1 MAKKKQKKKKKMP
14 EQVQRPKDFLDMIAP
29 AAVKFNTDHFIL
41 GSRYHTAMTLKSY
54 PPMTDELALLR
65 GLGDMGGVNL
75 RLTAR
80 QVTPAEEDA
89 ILHAATN
96 KSRMERSNTN
106 DYKQSVTA
114 EANLRD
120 MAELLAKQRQEKEPL
135 IHCGVYL
142 DIAAADTEKL
152 RTARDTVSA
161 QLVRSRMGADPL
173 LLRQREGFLSANQPA
188 CQFCRAG
195 ITRTQ
200 CCQSV
205 PHELFRQNRS
215 QGLLHWA
222 GPLRFQYHRGLR
234 PPCF

>member
-41 GSRYHTAMTLKSY
+41 GSRYHTAMALKSY

-120 MAELLAKQRQEKEPL
+120 MAERKPSRCRRSSGSAPMRE
-135 IHCGVYL
+135 
-142 DIAAADTEKL
+142 
-152 RTARDTVSA
+152 RTSWADTVSRA
-161 QLVRSRMGADPL
+161 ARS
-173 LLRQREGFLSANQPA
+173 F
-188 CQFCRAG
+188 
-195 ITRTQ
+195 
-200 CCQSV
+200 SV
-205 PHELFRQNRS
+205 S
-215 QGLLHWA
+215 VA
-222 GPLRFQYHRGLR
+222 AISK
-234 PPCF
+234 

>member
-1 MAKKKQKKKKKMP
+1 M
-14 EQVQRPKDFLDMIAP
+14 
-29 AAVKFNTDHFIL
+29 KFNTDHFIL
-41 GSRYHTAMTLKSY
+41 GSRYHTAMALKSY

-142 DIAAADTEKL
+142 DIAATDTEKL
-152 RTARDTVSA
+152 RAARDTVSA
-161 QLVRSRMGADPL
+161 QLVRSRMG
-173 LLRQREGFLSANQPA
+173 RGRQPA
-188 CQFCRAG
+188 FQFCGTCSACQER
-195 ITRTQ
+195 
-200 CCQSV
+200 CQSV

-215 QGLLHWA
+215 QGLLHW
-222 GPLRFQYHRGLR
+222 P
-234 PPCF
+234 

>member
-14 EQVQRPKDFLDMIAP
+14 EQIQRPKDFLDMIAP

-41 GSRYHTAMTLKSY
+41 GSRYHTAMALKSY

-114 EANLRD
+114 EANLRR
-120 MAELLAKQRQEKEPL
+120 LLGYCRHGYGK
-135 IHCGVYL
+135 
-142 DIAAADTEKL
+142 AA
-152 RTARDTVSA
+152 RGARY
-161 QLVRSRMGADPL
+161 
-173 LLRQREGFLSANQPA
+173 
-188 CQFCRAG
+188 G
-195 ITRTQ
+195 IRPT
-200 CCQSV
+200 
-205 PHELFRQNRS
+205 
-215 QGLLHWA
+215 
-222 GPLRFQYHRGLR
+222 GPLPHGRRSAA
-234 PPCF
+234 PAPA

>member
-14 EQVQRPKDFLDMIAP
+14 EQIQRPKDFLDMIAP

-41 GSRYHTAMTLKSY
+41 GSRYHTAMALKSY

-114 EANLRD
+114 VTEIFAGLRY
-120 MAELLAKQRQEKEPL
+120 
-135 IHCGVYL
+135 GS
-142 DIAAADTEKL
+142 DT
-152 RTARDTVSA
+152 
-161 QLVRSRMGADPL
+161 
-173 LLRQREGFLSANQPA
+173 
-188 CQFCRAG
+188 
-195 ITRTQ
+195 
-200 CCQSV
+200 
-205 PHELFRQNRS
+205 
-215 QGLLHWA
+215 QGLVPISTVLVAA
-222 GPLRFQYHRGLR
+222 GAKGGAE
-234 PPCF
+234 